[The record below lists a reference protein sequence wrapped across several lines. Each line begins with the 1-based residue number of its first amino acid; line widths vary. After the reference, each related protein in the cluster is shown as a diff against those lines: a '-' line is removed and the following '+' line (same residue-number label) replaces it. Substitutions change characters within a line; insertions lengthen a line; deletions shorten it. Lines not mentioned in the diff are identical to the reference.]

1 MATDSFSEYHADL
14 LDGTYDCADRI
25 VLNAYYPMGH
35 GAGGFRTWWRH
46 LFGDDEKLDN
56 AHLMRFAGR
65 YSRRLRAWAKKKGIP
80 VIRTKAK
87 ERKHELAQEYKP
99 SDPEDEGMFVIFV
112 SRAPASVWEV
122 LRFDNGCL
130 KLRKKDPMPWVNY
143 YSFHL
148 LDRDWGHVVIKVC
161 GHPPFWSQIALN
173 GHEYV
178 AQQARRAGIG
188 YRKEANCFTEITN
201 AADLGRVAEALRSAD
216 AIGHLTQVCERW
228 IYRCMCFALSYDEQ
242 ERSGF
247 RYDYS
252 AYQIE
257 YSRNLLFR
265 RGWEME
271 RVFQGLID
279 RTRSQLGMRS
289 VKTLFGR
296 RRRPRC
302 TRRRPNPRFEVV
314 VERPEYHLTIFKL
327 HCGRLSLKIYT
338 KGERVLRIE
347 ATAHNTEDL
356 RCGKVVEKFPEL
368 VAALAGMVER
378 FLEVLQ
384 CLDVVWIQ
392 DTTLEDLPTPSH
404 VGKTRVG
411 GLDVNQRRIRAVI
424 EAVMALAWQPRGFT
438 AREVAT
444 KVAEILRHAY
454 HPRQAAYDL
463 KKLRGKHLVER
474 LGKSHRYQPSST
486 GLRTLAGLM
495 VLRDKVI
502 QPLLAGCGRRKPRR
516 KSKNPHPLDSYYDA
530 VQREMQNLFGA
541 LNIAAA

>member
-1 MATDSFSEYHADL
+1 MTTDAFSEYHADL
-14 LDGTYDCADRI
+14 LDDTYDCADRI
-25 VLNAYYPMGH
+25 ILNGYYPMGYK
-35 GAGGFRTWWRH
+35 GGGFRTWWRR
-46 LFGDDEKLDN
+46 LFGGDENLDN

-65 YSRRLRAWAKKKGIP
+65 FSRRMRAWAKKHGIP
-80 VIRTKAK
+80 VIATKAG
-87 ERKHELAQEYKP
+87 ERKHELAQAYKP
-99 SDPEDEGMFVIFV
+99 SDPDAEGIFVIFV

-122 LRFDNGCL
+122 QRYGNGGL
-130 KLRKKDPMPWVNY
+130 NLRKKDPRPWVNH

-148 LDRDWGHVVIKVC
+148 LDRDWGHVMIKVC
-161 GHPPFWSQIALN
+161 GHPPFGSQIALN

-178 AQQARRAGIG
+178 AQQARRGGID
-188 YRKEANCFTEITN
+188 YSKEANCFTEIAN
-201 AADLGRVAEALRSAD
+201 AADLGRVAETLRSED
-216 AIGHLTQVCERW
+216 AVGHLTQVCERW

-242 ERSGF
+242 QRSRFG
-247 RYDYS
+247 YEYS

-265 RGWEME
+265 RGSEME

-279 RTRSQLGMRS
+279 RTRSQLGMRT

-296 RRRPRC
+296 RHRPRH
-302 TRRRPNPRFEVV
+302 TRGRKPPRFEVV

-347 ATAHNTEDL
+347 ATAHNTKDL
-356 RCGKVVEKFPEL
+356 RCGRVVEKFPDL
-368 VAALAGMVER
+368 VEALAGMVER

-392 DTTLEDLPTPSH
+392 DTTLEDLPTSSQ

-411 GLDVNQRRIRAVI
+411 GLDINQRRMRAVI
-424 EAVMALAWQPRGFT
+424 EAIMTLAWCPRGFT
-438 AREVAT
+438 AREVAA
-444 KVAEILRHAY
+444 KVAEILQQTY
-454 HPRQAAYDL
+454 HSRQAAYDL

-474 LGKSHRYQPSST
+474 LGKSHRYQPTSQ

-502 QPLLAGCGRRKPRR
+502 QPLLARCGKLKNGRKP
-516 KSKNPHPLDSYYDA
+516 KNRHPLDPYYEA
-530 VQREMQNLFGA
+530 VQREMQKLFGA
-541 LNIAAA
+541 LNIAAV

>member
-1 MATDSFSEYHADL
+1 MTTDAFSEYHADL

-25 VLNAYYPMGH
+25 VLNGYYPMGH
-35 GAGGFRTWWRH
+35 SPGGFRTWWRH
-46 LFGDDEKLDN
+46 LYGDDENLDN

-65 YSRRLRAWAKKKGIP
+65 FSRRMRAWAKKHGIS
-80 VIRTKAK
+80 VIFSKAK

-99 SDPEDEGMFVIFV
+99 SDPEAEGIFVIFV
-112 SRAPASVWEV
+112 SRAPASLWEV
-122 LRFDNGCL
+122 ERSKNGGL
-130 KLRKKDPMPWVNY
+130 NLRKKDPMPWVNY

-178 AQQARRAGIG
+178 AQQARRQGIG
-188 YRKEANCFTEITN
+188 YSKEANCFTEIAN
-201 AADLGRVAEALRSAD
+201 AADLGRVAETLRSDD
-216 AIGHLTQVCERW
+216 AVGHLTQVCERW

-242 ERSGF
+242 ERSRF

-265 RGWEME
+265 RGSEME

-279 RTRSQLGMRS
+279 RTRCHLGIRS

-296 RRRPRC
+296 RRRPRR

-314 VERPEYHLTIFKL
+314 VERPEYHLTIFKV

-356 RCGKVVEKFPEL
+356 RRGKVVEKFPEL
-368 VAALAGMVER
+368 VAALAEMVER

-392 DTTLEDLPTPSH
+392 DTTLEDLPTPSQ

-411 GLDVNQRRIRAVI
+411 GLDINQRRIRAVI
-424 EAVMALAWQPRGFT
+424 EAVMALAWYPRGFT

-444 KVAEILRHAY
+444 KVEEILRQTY
-454 HPRQAAYDL
+454 QPRQAAYDL
-463 KKLRGKHLVER
+463 KKLRGKHLVEKIA
-474 LGKSHRYQPSST
+474 KSHRYQPTSE

-495 VLRDKVI
+495 VLRDKVL
-502 QPLLAGCGRRKPRR
+502 QPLLAGCGKR
-516 KSKNPHPLDSYYDA
+516 KSGGKPKNPHPLDPYYEA
-530 VQREMQNLFGA
+530 VQREMQCLFGA
-541 LNIAAA
+541 LNIAA